1 MKDKANAFEVGRTY
15 VIKVTMDG
23 NESDYVLS
31 VRVLRRTPKTVTVI
45 GDTAYTAEAK
55 TCRPRIDPWTVKP
68 PKPTPRASEGD
79 PSAPKSPARGGPEGG
94 QSPTG
99 VPRTGLVLLSF
110 LPRPNQPG
118 FF

>member
-15 VIKVTMDG
+15 VIKVTMDC

-55 TCRPRIDPWTVKP
+55 TCRPRIDPWTG
-68 PKPTPRASEGD
+68 SEMI
-79 PSAPKSPARGGPEGG
+79 APWGIGVCADEIVEAYAAR
-94 QSPTG
+94 
-99 VPRTGLVLLSF
+99 
-110 LPRPNQPG
+110 
-118 FF
+118 